1 MEILLKAHSG
11 VRWLVLV
18 ALLVTLIVSL
28 IAWLRGQGSPRK
40 FMSISTG
47 VMDLQALMGI
57 ILLLWAGF
65 TGGGFPAKRLEHAV
79 TMLIAVV
86 VGHLAAK
93 WKSAPPAVQGRN
105 YTITIIVILLLVIAG
120 ISRLPQGWGPGS
132 M

>member
-18 ALLVTLIVSL
+18 ALLVALIVSL
-28 IAWLRGQGSPRK
+28 LTWLRGQGSPRK
-40 FMSISTG
+40 FMSIAVG

-65 TGGGFPAKRLEHAV
+65 TGGGFPAKRIEHAF

-86 VGHLAAK
+86 VGHVTAK
-93 WKSAPPAVQGRN
+93 WKSAPPAVQGKK
-105 YTITIIVILLLVIAG
+105 YTFAIIIILLLIVAA
-120 ISRLPQGWGPGS
+120 ISRLPQGWGAGA